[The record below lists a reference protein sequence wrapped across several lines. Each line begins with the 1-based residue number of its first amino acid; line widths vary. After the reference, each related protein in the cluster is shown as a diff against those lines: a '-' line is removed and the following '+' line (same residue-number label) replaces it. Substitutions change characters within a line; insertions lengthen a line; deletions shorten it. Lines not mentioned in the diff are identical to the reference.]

1 MDKSIY
7 RLVHPTARRLAA
19 ERCLSAPDGYICK
32 IQEPTRTLEANAALH
47 AAISDVAKQIKWH
60 GEQLDVEDWKRL
72 LVSAWARVNHQ
83 PMKMVPALDGQGF
96 DVIYRR
102 TSTLTKREASD
113 LIEYVRA
120 WGTDQGV
127 KWSGDAKQE

>member
-1 MDKSIY
+1 MSDKRIF
-7 RLVHPTARRLAA
+7 RLVHATARKLAA
-19 ERCLSAPDGYICK
+19 ECCMTAPDLYVCT

-60 GEQLDVEDWKRL
+60 GEQLDAEDWKRL
-72 LVSAWARVNHQ
+72 LVAAWARAEHQ
-83 PMKMVPALDGQGF
+83 SMKMVPALDGQGF

-102 TSTLTKREASD
+102 TSTMTKREVSD

-127 KWSGDAKQE
+127 KFHDSGQ